1 MKKYLVLLSICF
13 GISAFAFSQSVGI
26 GTTVPNGS
34 AQLDITSAAKGILIP
49 RMNSAAINAISN
61 PAKGLM
67 VYDSSKNQLMVNMGT
82 AAIPNW
88 QTIVSKSGWNL
99 NGNSGTNPATNF
111 IGTVDVSPL
120 LIKVNNVKAGYIDSG
135 TNNTGIG
142 FRTLDSITIG
152 TDNLALGYKALVAN
166 SIGGSNTAVGSNALS
181 GNNGGSY
188 NTGTGT
194 GSLSQNSA
202 GNLNSAF
209 GALSLNR
216 NIDGSRNTAI
226 GTSSS
231 YWNNADNNTSVG
243 FESLNQ
249 NTTGASNTAVGTSAL
264 WNNTLGYS
272 NVAIGV
278 RSLYHNTYTS
288 NLVAV
293 GDSSLFNNGIGAIQ
307 FYLQGT
313 SNTAIGS
320 KSLLSNTTGSANTA
334 NGYQSLY
341 SNTSGD
347 ANTAEGW
354 NSLSRNISG
363 GENIAL
369 GVQALEGNISGQYN
383 TGVGARALQN
393 SNGSDYNTA
402 VGWQAGLAHL
412 GNNNTFIGARCGV
425 TMVGLYNCV
434 GLGEETLCTAN
445 NQARIGN
452 SSTTSIGGQVGWS
465 TLSDGRYKKNI
476 QENVKGIDFIMKL
489 HPVTYQLDVQGISN
503 KLNESRGRE
512 IDPQIKVS
520 IAEKEKIIF
529 SGFVAQDV
537 EKAARESGYDF
548 SGVDAPKN
556 KNDFYGLRYGDFVV
570 PLVKTV
576 QEQQVIIEGQRVQ
589 LAEQKNINNNQQ
601 AMNNDLLKRVQSLED
616 QLKLLLQSAS
626 HKNH

>member
-1 MKKYLVLLSICF
+1 MKKYLLLLSICF

-49 RMNSAAINAISN
+49 RMNTSAITAISN

-82 AAIPNW
+82 PAIPSW

-99 NGNSGTNPATNF
+99 SGNSGTNLSTNF
-111 IGTVDVSPL
+111 IGTTDFSPL

-142 FRTLDSITIG
+142 FRTLGSITLG

-181 GNNGGSY
+181 GNTGGSY

-194 GSLSQNSA
+194 GSLQNSA
-202 GNLNSAF
+202 GSFNSSF
-209 GALSLNR
+209 GAFSLNR

-249 NTTGASNTAVGTSAL
+249 NTTGAGNIAIGTSAL
-264 WNNTLGYS
+264 WNNTQGYS

-278 RSLYHNTYTS
+278 RSLYYNTHTS

-293 GDSSLFNNGIGAIQ
+293 GDSSLFNNGIGALTDIEGI
-307 FYLQGT
+307 Y
-313 SNTAIGS
+313 NTAIGS
-320 KSLLSNTTGSANTA
+320 KTLFSNTLG
-334 NGYQSLY
+334 Y
-341 SNTSGD
+341 SNT
-347 ANTAEGW
+347 
-354 NSLSRNISG
+354 
-363 GENIAL
+363 AL
-369 GVQALEGNISGQYN
+369 GTQTLYNNIG
-383 TGVGARALQN
+383 
-393 SNGSDYNTA
+393 GSYNTA
-402 VGWQAGLAHL
+402 
-412 GNNNTFIGARCGV
+412 IGAFSLQYYTASIYNTAIGINSGGGHHSGDFNTLIGGV
-425 TMVGLYNCV
+425 SDVN
-434 GLGEETLCTAN
+434 AN
-445 NQARIGN
+445 GTSNGIAIGYQATCSSNEARIGN

-465 TLSDGRYKKNI
+465 TFSDGRYKKNI
-476 QENVKGIDFIMKL
+476 QENVNGIDFIMKL
-489 HPVTYQLDVQGISN
+489 RPVTYQLDVQGISK
-503 KLNESRGRE
+503 KLNEGRGIQMNE
-512 IDPQIKVS
+512 QSKLSVT
-520 IAEKEKIIF
+520 EKEKMIF
-529 SGFVAQDV
+529 SGFVAQEV
-537 EKAARESGYDF
+537 EKAAKEAGYDF

-556 KNDFYGLRYGDFVV
+556 DNDFYGLRYGDFVV

-576 QEQQVIIEGQRVQ
+576 QEQQVIIQQ
-589 LAEQKNINNNQQ
+589 QQ
-601 AMNNDLLKRVQSLED
+601 AMIDKQQQINSDLQKRLQSVEE
-616 QLKLLLQSAS
+616 QLKILTQAS
-626 HKNH
+626 THKN